1 MLFNTISYAI
11 FLPVVLGLYW
21 VLRHRQQN
29 VLLLIASYVFY
40 GAWDYRF
47 LALIWIST
55 LIDYSV
61 GLGLGRTDDDS
72 RRKRMFLISVAA
84 NLGILGVFK
93 YYGFFATSFTEFL
106 GTFGLA
112 PNVPLF
118 EVLLPVGISFYTF
131 QTMSYTFDIYRRR
144 MEPTR
149 SLLDFA
155 TFVAF
160 FPQLVAGPIERAVHL
175 LPQISRRRERPSL
188 DVFRSGLFLI
198 LLGLFKKVAIA
209 DAVAPIANG
218 AFGNS
223 ADAGS
228 LTLVLGVLAF
238 ALQIYGDFSGYS
250 DIARGSSR
258 LFGIELM
265 RNFEQPYLSRSITEF
280 WRTWHISLSSWLH
293 DYLYVPLGGNKSGRW
308 ITYRNLMLT
317 MLLGGLWHGAA
328 WTFVIWGA
336 AHGLLLGLHRALG
349 GYAPRG
355 RPPMPRLRDV
365 PGILTTFV
373 CVSLL
378 WVFFRADSLSEALN
392 YFSGLFVWR
401 AGVVNADHVL
411 LIAVSLAFILIIDVS
426 QRITADHAVVARRW
440 PPALRGVAYAVMF
453 LSIVMWSGGA
463 AQQFIYFQF

>member
-1 MLFNTISYAI
+1 MLFNSITYAV

-21 VLRHRQQN
+21 QLRPRAQN
-29 VLLLIASYVFY
+29 VLILVASYVFY

-47 LALIWIST
+47 LSLIWIST
-55 LIDYSV
+55 LIDYTVGLQLQRTEDEGVRKRLLLASV
-61 GLGLGRTDDDS
+61 G
-72 RRKRMFLISVAA
+72 A
-84 NLGILGVFK
+84 NLGILAAFK
-93 YYGFFATSFTEFL
+93 YFGFFVDSFNDFMGVL
-106 GTFGLA
+106 GLA

-144 MEPTR
+144 MEPTH
-149 SLLDFA
+149 SLLNFA

-160 FPQLVAGPIERAVHL
+160 FPQLVAGPIERAAHL
-175 LPQISRRRERPSL
+175 LPQIEKPRPRPSF
-188 DVFRSGLFLI
+188 DTFRSGLFLI

-209 DAVAPIANG
+209 DAVAPIANE
-218 AFGNS
+218 AFGTASETN
-223 ADAGS
+223 S
-228 LTLVLGVLAF
+228 LTLFLGVLAF
-238 ALQIYGDFSGYS
+238 SLQIYGDFSGYS

-293 DYLYVPLGGNKSGRW
+293 DYLYVPLGGNKGGRW

-328 WTFVIWGA
+328 WTFVIWGGV
-336 AHGLLLGLHRALG
+336 HGLLLGVHRAVG
-349 GYAPRG
+349 GYVPRG
-355 RPPMPRLRDV
+355 RPPMPRLRDL
-365 PGILTTFV
+365 PAILTTFV

-378 WVFFRADSLSEALN
+378 WVFFRADSLGGALD
-392 YFSGLFVWR
+392 YLSGLVLWRSGAANFDDVMLIGISLLFV
-401 AGVVNADHVL
+401 VT
-411 LIAVSLAFILIIDVS
+411 IDIS
-426 QRITADHAVVARRW
+426 QRVTADHAAVARRW
-440 PPALRGVAYAVMF
+440 HPVPRGMAYAVMF
-453 LSIVMWSGGA
+453 LAVVMWSGGA